1 MSMSSASRDSA
12 APQPA
17 GGFFAFHGPWA
28 PGVRLFRSITFRT
41 KALLVSVGFLIPLA
55 LLLNTY
61 IQTVQTNLEATRQEL
76 AGLQILGKIEPWLV
90 EVQKQRRLVLSGAQ
104 ARPDLAL
111 VDKMLEPVRA
121 IVVTRP
127 GGLDLAPS
135 LDAAAKAQAALASA
149 SAGASGA
156 DLVVPL
162 QAYVDVARRVRND
175 VLDASQLSLD
185 PEQATYYLMLASI
198 SQTADAI
205 EAVSRSR
212 GFAALVAAPAA
223 SAANTGALLQL
234 HDGWHDGKR
243 AIDAVTDQVARADA
257 AVPGVSKDL
266 PLAAAVSTMNA
277 FLDTSARSWFGDT
290 FEAGVQALDTP
301 GQAAIDALRA
311 FSLAGMAKLDALLV
325 EREQTAVRMRNLT
338 IAITVGSLLT
348 VMYLFH
354 CFFLVMRGGLAEVER
369 HLRAMTDG
377 DLTTS
382 PRPWGSDE
390 AAALMTT
397 LAQMQHSLRGIVKEV
412 RLASDGLVHAS
423 DEIASASTDLSRR
436 SEQAAANLEESAS
449 AMEQISTTV
458 LQSAETTRTVSELAG
473 QNASVADAGGRTITQ
488 VIDSMRQVQSSSA
501 QISEIIGVIDGI
513 AFQTNIL
520 ALNAAVEAARA
531 GEQGRGFAVVASE
544 VRALAQRSASA
555 AREIKTL
562 ITDSVERV
570 DAGTR
575 VVGTAGEQM
584 IELVSKAERMKA
596 LMAEIFT
603 STTEQSAGVRQVG
616 GSIQALDQQTQQN
629 AALVEQTAAAAISL
643 HDQAI
648 ALADRVARFR
658 LPAVAHPA

>member
-1 MSMSSASRDSA
+1 MNSSHLLQVSRSRE
-12 APQPA
+12 

-28 PGVRLFRSITFRT
+28 PGVRLFRRITFRS
-41 KALLVSVGFLIPLA
+41 KALLVSIAFLIPLA
-55 LLLNTY
+55 LLLNAY
-61 IQTVQTNLEATRQEL
+61 MRHVQASLEATRQERG
-76 AGLQILGKIEPWLV
+76 GLQILTRIEPWLI
-90 EVQKQRRLVLSGAQ
+90 EAQNQRRLVLSGAQ
-104 ARPDLAL
+104 AKPDLA
-111 VDKMLEPVRA
+111 A
-121 IVVTRP
+121 IEEAARSAAAIIGTHP
-127 GGLDLAPS
+127 AGLDVSASLATAS
-135 LDAAAKAQAALASA
+135 NSAAALSTASATVSGAAL
-149 SAGASGA
+149 G
-156 DLVVPL
+156 PQL
-162 QAYVDVARRVRND
+162 QAYVDTVRAVRTD

-185 PEQATYYLMLASI
+185 PEQATYYLMLAST
-198 SQTADAI
+198 SQASEAI

-212 GFAALVAAPAA
+212 GEAAVVA
-223 SAANTGALLQL
+223 GAGNRSSGLLLL
-234 HDGWHDGKR
+234 HDLWHDGNQ
-243 AIDAVTDQVARADA
+243 AVDAMKDQVGRADA
-257 AVPGVSKDL
+257 ASPGLAKQL
-266 PLAAAVSTMNA
+266 PVDAALSAMAAFQNA
-277 FLDTSARSWFGDT
+277 SAQRWFGDA
-290 FEAGVQALDTP
+290 FEADVQSLNVP
-301 GQAAIDALRA
+301 GQAAVDSLRA
-311 FSLAGMAKLDALLV
+311 LSQSGMTLLDQLLAQ
-325 EREQTAVRMRNLT
+325 REQSAEQGRDATVAVT
-338 IAITVGSLLT
+338 IASLLT
-348 VMYLFH
+348 VLYLFH
-354 CFFLVMRGGLAEVER
+354 SFFLVMRGGLSEVER

-377 DLTTS
+377 DLTTT

-397 LAQMQHSLRGIVKEV
+397 LSEMQHSLRGIVKEV
-412 RLASDGLVHAS
+412 RGASDGLVHAS

-458 LQSAETTRTVSELAG
+458 QQSAETTRVVSDLAG
-473 QNASVADAGGRTITQ
+473 QNASVAEAGGRTIAQ
-488 VIDSMRQVQSSSA
+488 VVESMRQVQASSN

-584 IELVSKAERMKA
+584 GELVSKAERMKA

-603 STTEQSAGVRQVG
+603 SSNEQSAGVRQVG
-616 GSIQALDQQTQQN
+616 GSIQSLDQQTQQN

-648 ALADRVARFR
+648 SLASRVARFR
-658 LPAVAHPA
+658 LPATASGA